1 MINFDRSRRDCEGG
15 FLCVA
20 NRFTTQNGKI
30 TAKRC
35 VTLFIFVKKFFRH
48 MAKLKIYSDIV
59 DEECKAFMAF
69 GGLSGLS
76 FLDIDKFIASIPEDD
91 GEINLTINCRGGM
104 TDQALAMY
112 DALRATGKTI
122 SAEVIGECSSS
133 ATLLLLSARKDL
145 RKAHPNA
152 SILIHNPY
160 ICGFVEGDAKR
171 IGNIA
176 ESLED
181 VRNQF
186 LDIYVDRTGADREVL
201 SAMMDEDK
209 PMNVAK
215 AIELGFIS
223 EEILPISAQNKTPKI
238 VDKMSIKEKIF
249 MALAKVFG
257 MTLETADGKTLELE
271 KESGEPVV
279 GDKVTSEDGEYLMP
293 DGSTIVV
300 ESGVISEIRPAEVV
314 VEETEGERGEENED
328 PDLKE
333 DEVESEK
340 DAEIDRLKA
349 QIAEK
354 DAEIDRLRQELEDAK
369 ANAKSDTDKKVLDM
383 VAVAGGIEWLSTVQ
397 STGKV
402 DKRGTTTGIDTKA
415 KKNDNLSFA
424 EYRKRKAERKA
435 QTTKK

>member
-1 MINFDRSRRDCEGG
+1 M
-15 FLCVA
+15 A
-20 NRFTTQNGKI
+20 N
-30 TAKRC
+30 
-35 VTLFIFVKKFFRH
+35 
-48 MAKLKIYSDIV
+48 LKIYSDIV

-91 GEINLTINCRGGM
+91 GAINLTINCRGGM

-133 ATLLLLSARKDL
+133 ATLLLLAAKKEL

-160 ICGFVEGDAKR
+160 ISGFVEGDAKR

-181 VRNQF
+181 VREQF
-186 LDIYVDRTGADREVL
+186 LNIYVDRTGADREVL

-223 EEILPISAQNKTPKI
+223 EEIVPISATRKPINI
-238 VDKMSIKEKIF
+238 SDKMSIKEKIF
-249 MALAKVFG
+249 NALAKVFG
-257 MTLETADGKTLELE
+257 MTLETADGKQLELE

-293 DGSTIVV
+293 DGATIVV
-300 ESGVISEIRPAEVV
+300 EGGVITEIRPASDEADDNPDD
-314 VEETEGERGEENED
+314 GRGEEVEESETE
-328 PDLKE
+328 LKE
-333 DEVESEK
+333 DEQLSEK
-340 DAEIDRLKA
+340 DVEIDRLKA
-349 QIAEK
+349 EIAEK

-369 ANAKSDTDKKVLDM
+369 ANAKSDSDKNILNM
-383 VAVAGGIEWLSTVQ
+383 VAVAGGIEWLKSVK

-402 DKRGTTTGIDTKA
+402 EKRDTTTGIDAKD
-415 KKNDNLSFA
+415 KKNEKLSFA
-424 EYRKRKAERKA
+424 EYRRLKAERK

>member
-1 MINFDRSRRDCEGG
+1 
-15 FLCVA
+15 
-20 NRFTTQNGKI
+20 
-30 TAKRC
+30 
-35 VTLFIFVKKFFRH
+35 

-69 GGLSGLS
+69 GGLSGMS

-160 ICGFVEGDAKR
+160 ISGFVEGDAKR

-186 LDIYVDRTGADREVL
+186 LDIYVERTGAEREVL

-215 AIELGFIS
+215 AIELGFIA
-223 EEILPISAQNKTPKI
+223 EEIVPISATNRTPI
-238 VDKMSIKEKIF
+238 ISDKMSIKEKIF
-249 MALAKVFG
+249 NALAKVFG
-257 MTLETADGKTLELE
+257 MSLETADGKTLELE

-293 DGSTIVV
+293 DGATIVV
-300 ESGVISEIRPAEVV
+300 EGGAIVEIRPAEVV

-369 ANAKSDTDKKVLDM
+369 ANAKSENDKKVLDM

-402 DKRGTTTGIDTKA
+402 SKRDTTTGIDTKT
-415 KKNDNLSFA
+415 KKNENLSFA

>member
-1 MINFDRSRRDCEGG
+1 
-15 FLCVA
+15 
-20 NRFTTQNGKI
+20 
-30 TAKRC
+30 
-35 VTLFIFVKKFFRH
+35 

-69 GGLSGLS
+69 GGLSGMS

-160 ICGFVEGDAKR
+160 ISGFVEGDAKR

-209 PMNVAK
+209 PMDVDK
-215 AIELGFIS
+215 AMELGFIA
-223 EEILPISAQNKTPKI
+223 EKIMPISAQNKTPKI

-257 MTLETADGKTLELE
+257 MSLETADGKTLELE

-333 DEVESEK
+333 DEVDSEK

-383 VAVAGGIEWLSTVQ
+383 VAVAGGIQWLSTVQ

-402 DKRGTTTGIDTKA
+402 DKRETTTGIDTKA

>member
-1 MINFDRSRRDCEGG
+1 
-15 FLCVA
+15 
-20 NRFTTQNGKI
+20 
-30 TAKRC
+30 
-35 VTLFIFVKKFFRH
+35 

-186 LDIYVDRTGADREVL
+186 LDIYVERTGAERDVL

-209 PMNVAK
+209 PMNVQK

-223 EEILPISAQNKTPKI
+223 EEIVPISATRKPINKT
-238 VDKMSIKEKIF
+238 DKMSIKEKIF
-249 MALAKVFG
+249 NALAKVFN

-293 DGSTIVV
+293 DGATIVV
-300 ESGVISEIRPAEVV
+300 EGGAIVEIRPAEVV
-314 VEETEGERGEENED
+314 VEETEGERGEEND

-333 DEVESEK
+333 DEQFSEK

-349 QIAEK
+349 EIAEK

-369 ANAKSDTDKKVLDM
+369 ANAKSDSDKKVLDM
-383 VAVAGGIEWLSTVQ
+383 VAVAGGIEWLSNVQ

-402 DKRGTTTGIDTKA
+402 DKRETTTGIDTKA
-415 KKNDNLSFA
+415 KKNEKLSFA
-424 EYRKRKAERKA
+424 EYRKLKAERKA

>member
-1 MINFDRSRRDCEGG
+1 
-15 FLCVA
+15 
-20 NRFTTQNGKI
+20 
-30 TAKRC
+30 
-35 VTLFIFVKKFFRH
+35 

-59 DEECKAFMAF
+59 DEECKAFMAW
-69 GGLSGLS
+69 GGLDGIS
-76 FLDIDKFIASIPEDD
+76 FLDIDRFIDSIPEDD

-104 TDQALAMY
+104 TDEALAMY

-133 ATLLLLSARKDL
+133 ATLLLLAARKDL
-145 RKAHPNA
+145 RRAHPNA

-176 ESLED
+176 DSLED

-186 LDIYVDRTGADREVL
+186 LDIYVERTGADREVL

-215 AIELGFIS
+215 AIELGFIA
-223 EEILPISAQNKTPKI
+223 EEILPISAQNKQPKNNA
-238 VDKMSIKEKIF
+238 KMSIKEKIF

-257 MTLETADGKTLELE
+257 MTLETADGKQLELE

-279 GDKVTSEDGEYLMP
+279 GDAVVSEDGEYLMP
-293 DGSTIVV
+293 DGTTIVV
-300 ESGVISEIRPAEVV
+300 EESTITEIRPAEEV
-314 VEETEGERGEENED
+314 VEDPAERGEEGESND
-328 PDLKE
+328 PE
-333 DEVESEK
+333 TDELLSEK

-349 QIAEK
+349 EIADK
-354 DAEIDRLRQELEDAK
+354 DAEIDRLRKELDDAK
-369 ANAKSDTDKKVLDM
+369 SNAKSDTDNEILGM
-383 VAVAGGIEWLSTVQ
+383 VENAGGIKWLKSIKSQ
-397 STGKV
+397 GKV
-402 DKRGTTTGIDTKA
+402 DKRDTKSTAMDKMQA
-415 KKNDNLSFA
+415 KGSEERISLV

-435 QTTKK
+435 QAKK

>member
-1 MINFDRSRRDCEGG
+1 
-15 FLCVA
+15 
-20 NRFTTQNGKI
+20 
-30 TAKRC
+30 
-35 VTLFIFVKKFFRH
+35 

-76 FLDIDKFIASIPEDD
+76 FQDIDKFIASIPEND
-91 GEINLTINCRGGM
+91 EQINLTINCRGGM

-133 ATLLLLSARKDL
+133 ATLLLLAARADL

-160 ICGFVEGDAKR
+160 ISGFVEGDAKR

-176 ESLED
+176 DSLED

-186 LDIYVDRTGADREVL
+186 LDIYVERTGAEREVL

-215 AIELGFIS
+215 AIELGFIA
-223 EEILPISAQNKTPKI
+223 EEILPISAQNKNPK
-238 VDKMSIKEKIF
+238 VTDKMSIKEKIF
-249 MALAKVFG
+249 NALAKVFG

-300 ESGVISEIRPAEVV
+300 EESVITEIRPAEEEV
-314 VEETEGERGEENED
+314 VEETEVERREEGEENDAE
-328 PDLKE
+328 PKLE
-333 DEVESEK
+333 IDEQLSEK

-349 QIAEK
+349 EIAEK

-369 ANAKSDTDKKVLDM
+369 ANAKSDTDKNILNM
-383 VAVAGGIEWLSTVQ
+383 VAVAGGIEWLKNVK

-402 DKRGTTTGIDTKA
+402 DKRENTTNNLDKA
-415 KKNDNLSFA
+415 QDKKKEQLSFA
-424 EYRKRKAERKA
+424 EYRKLKAERKN
-435 QTTKK
+435 KLNK

>member
-1 MINFDRSRRDCEGG
+1 M
-15 FLCVA
+15 A
-20 NRFTTQNGKI
+20 N
-30 TAKRC
+30 
-35 VTLFIFVKKFFRH
+35 
-48 MAKLKIYSDIV
+48 LKIYSDIV

-91 GEINLTINCRGGM
+91 GAINLTINCRGGM

-133 ATLLLLSARKDL
+133 ATLLLLAAKKEL

-160 ICGFVEGDAKR
+160 ISGFVEGDAKR

-181 VRNQF
+181 VREQF
-186 LDIYVDRTGADREVL
+186 LNIYVDRTGADREVL

-223 EEILPISAQNKTPKI
+223 EEIVPISATRKPINI
-238 VDKMSIKEKIF
+238 SDKMSIKEKIF
-249 MALAKVFG
+249 NALAKVFG
-257 MTLETADGKTLELE
+257 MTLETADGKQLELE

-293 DGSTIVV
+293 DGATIVV
-300 ESGVISEIRPAEVV
+300 EGGVITEIRPAEEVV
-314 VEETEGERGEENED
+314 TEETEAEQREEVEESETE
-328 PDLKE
+328 LKE
-333 DEVESEK
+333 DEQLSEK

-349 QIAEK
+349 EIAEK

-369 ANAKSDTDKKVLDM
+369 ANAKSDSDKNILNM
-383 VAVAGGIEWLSTVQ
+383 VAVAGGIEWLKNVK

-402 DKRGTTTGIDTKA
+402 EKRDTTTGIDAKD
-415 KKNDNLSFA
+415 KKNEKLSFA
-424 EYRKRKAERKA
+424 EYRRLKAERK

>member
-1 MINFDRSRRDCEGG
+1 
-15 FLCVA
+15 
-20 NRFTTQNGKI
+20 
-30 TAKRC
+30 
-35 VTLFIFVKKFFRH
+35 

-59 DEECKAFMAF
+59 DEEYKAFMAF

-76 FLDIDKFIASIPEDD
+76 FLDIDKFIASIPDDD

-133 ATLLLLSARKDL
+133 ATLLLLAARADL

-152 SILIHNPY
+152 TILIHNPY
-160 ICGFVEGDAKR
+160 ISGFVEGDSKR

-181 VRNQF
+181 VREQF
-186 LDIYVDRTGADREVL
+186 LNIYVDRTGADREVL

-209 PMNVAK
+209 PMNVQK

-223 EEILPISAQNKTPKI
+223 EEILPISAQNKNPNI
-238 VDKMSIKEKIF
+238 LDKMSIKDKIF
-249 MALAKVFG
+249 NALAKVFG

-293 DGSTIVV
+293 DGTTIVV
-300 ESGVISEIRPAEVV
+300 EEAVITEIRPAEEV
-314 VEETEGERGEENED
+314 VEVETEVERGEEVEENETE
-328 PDLKE
+328 LKE
-333 DEVESEK
+333 DEQLSEK

-349 QIAEK
+349 EIAEK
-354 DAEIDRLRQELEDAK
+354 DAEIDRLKEELKK
-369 ANAKSDTDKKVLDM
+369 AQTNAKSTEDKQILNM
-383 VAVAGGIEWLSTVQ
+383 VAVGGGIEWLKSVK

-402 DKRGTTTGIDTKA
+402 DKRETTTNNLDKTQA
-415 KKNDNLSFA
+415 KKKEQLSFA
-424 EYRKRKAERKA
+424 EYRRLKAERK
-435 QTTKK
+435 KVSNK

>member
-1 MINFDRSRRDCEGG
+1 
-15 FLCVA
+15 
-20 NRFTTQNGKI
+20 
-30 TAKRC
+30 
-35 VTLFIFVKKFFRH
+35 

-69 GGLSGLS
+69 GGLTGLS

-160 ICGFVEGDAKR
+160 ISGFVEGDAKR

-186 LDIYVDRTGADREVL
+186 LDIYTDRTGADREVL

-209 PMNVAK
+209 PMDVDK
-215 AIELGFIS
+215 AMELGFIA
-223 EEILPISAQNKTPKI
+223 EKIMPISAQNKTPKLS
-238 VDKMSIKEKIF
+238 DKMSFKEKLNNAF
-249 MALAKVFG
+249 KAFRNALDIKAMV
-257 MTLETADGKTLELE
+257 LETADGKQLELE
-271 KESGEPVV
+271 KESGEPVA
-279 GDKVTSEDGEYLMP
+279 GDVVLSEDGEYLMP

-300 ESGVISEIRPAEVV
+300 EGGAIVEIRPAEVV

-369 ANAKSDTDKKVLDM
+369 ANAKSDDDRNILNM
-383 VAVAGGIEWLSTVQ
+383 VAVAGGIEWLKNVK

-402 DKRGTTTGIDTKA
+402 DKRENTTNNLDKA
-415 KKNDNLSFA
+415 QDKKNEKLSFA
-424 EYRKRKAERKA
+424 EYRKLKAERKN
-435 QTTKK
+435 KLNK

>member
-1 MINFDRSRRDCEGG
+1 
-15 FLCVA
+15 
-20 NRFTTQNGKI
+20 
-30 TAKRC
+30 
-35 VTLFIFVKKFFRH
+35 

-59 DEECKAFMAF
+59 NEEYKAFLAWN
-69 GGLSGLS
+69 GLDGIT
-76 FLDIDKFIASIPEDD
+76 FKDIDRFIASIPEDD

-104 TDQALAMY
+104 ADEALAMY

-133 ATLLLLSARKDL
+133 ATLLLLAAKKEL
-145 RKAHPNA
+145 RRAHPNA

-160 ICGFVEGDAKR
+160 IRGFVEGDAKR

-181 VRNQF
+181 VRTKF
-186 LDIYVDRTGADREVL
+186 LDIYVERTGADREVL

-223 EEILPISAQNKTPKI
+223 EEILPISAQNKNPNI
-238 VDKMSIKEKIF
+238 VDKKMSIKEKIF

-300 ESGVISEIRPAEVV
+300 EESVITEIRPAEEV
-314 VEETEGERGEENED
+314 VEETEVERGEEVEESETE
-328 PDLKE
+328 LKE
-333 DEVESEK
+333 DEQLSDK

-349 QIAEK
+349 EIAEK

-369 ANAKSDTDKKVLDM
+369 ANAKSDSDKNILNM
-383 VAVAGGIEWLSTVQ
+383 VAVAGGIEWLKNVK

-402 DKRGTTTGIDTKA
+402 EKRDTTTSIDAKT
-415 KKNDNLSFA
+415 KKNEKLSFA
-424 EYRKRKAERKA
+424 EYRKLKAERKA
-435 QTTKK
+435 QTAKK

>member
-1 MINFDRSRRDCEGG
+1 
-15 FLCVA
+15 
-20 NRFTTQNGKI
+20 
-30 TAKRC
+30 
-35 VTLFIFVKKFFRH
+35 

-69 GGLSGLS
+69 GGLSGMS
-76 FLDIDKFIASIPEDD
+76 FLDIDKFIGSIPEDD

-133 ATLLLLSARKDL
+133 ATLLLLAAKKEL

-160 ICGFVEGDAKR
+160 ISGFVEGDAKR

-176 ESLED
+176 DSLED

-186 LDIYVDRTGADREVL
+186 LDIYVERTGADRDVL

-223 EEILPISAQNKTPKI
+223 EEILPISATRKPINNSN
-238 VDKMSIKEKIF
+238 KMSIKEKIF
-249 MALAKVFG
+249 SALAKVFG

-300 ESGVISEIRPAEVV
+300 EESVITEIRPAEEV
-314 VEETEGERGEENED
+314 VEETEAEQGEEVEESETE
-328 PDLKE
+328 LKE
-333 DEVESEK
+333 DEQLSEK

-349 QIAEK
+349 EIAEK

-369 ANAKSDTDKKVLDM
+369 ANAKSDSDKNILNM
-383 VAVAGGIEWLSTVQ
+383 VAVAGGIEWLKNVK

-402 DKRGTTTGIDTKA
+402 EKRDTTTSIDSKA
-415 KKNDNLSFA
+415 KKNERISFA
-424 EYRKRKAERKA
+424 DYRKAKAERKA

>member
-1 MINFDRSRRDCEGG
+1 
-15 FLCVA
+15 
-20 NRFTTQNGKI
+20 
-30 TAKRC
+30 
-35 VTLFIFVKKFFRH
+35 

-69 GGLSGLS
+69 GGLTGLS

-133 ATLLLLSARKDL
+133 ATLLLLPARKDL

-160 ICGFVEGDAKR
+160 ISGFVEGDAKR

-186 LDIYVDRTGADREVL
+186 LDIYVERTGADREVL

-223 EEILPISAQNKTPKI
+223 EEIVPISATNRTPI
-238 VDKMSIKEKIF
+238 ISDKMSIKEKIF
-249 MALAKVFG
+249 NALAKVFG
-257 MTLETADGKTLELE
+257 MSLETADGKTLELE

-300 ESGVISEIRPAEVV
+300 EGGAIVEIRPAEVV

-402 DKRGTTTGIDTKA
+402 SKRDTTTGIDTKA
-415 KKNDNLSFA
+415 KKNENLSFA

>member
-1 MINFDRSRRDCEGG
+1 
-15 FLCVA
+15 
-20 NRFTTQNGKI
+20 
-30 TAKRC
+30 
-35 VTLFIFVKKFFRH
+35 

-59 DEECKAFMAF
+59 DQETKAFMAF
-69 GGLSGLS
+69 GGLSGMS
-76 FLDIDKFIASIPEDD
+76 FQDIDKFIASIPEND
-91 GEINLTINCRGGM
+91 EQINLTINCRGGM

-133 ATLLLLSARKDL
+133 ATLLLLAARADL

-160 ICGFVEGDAKR
+160 ISGFVEGDAKR

-176 ESLED
+176 DSLED

-186 LDIYVDRTGADREVL
+186 LDIYVERTGAERDVL
-201 SAMMDEDK
+201 SQMMDEDK

-215 AIELGFIS
+215 AIELGFIH
-223 EEILPISAQNKTPKI
+223 EEILPISAQNKNPNNI
-238 VDKMSIKEKIF
+238 SDKMSIKEKIF
-249 MALAKVFG
+249 NALARVFG
-257 MTLETADGKTLELE
+257 MSLETADGKTLELE

-300 ESGVISEIRPAEVV
+300 EESVITEIRPAEEEV
-314 VEETEGERGEENED
+314 VEETEVEQREEGEENE
-328 PDLKE
+328 PEELKE
-333 DEVESEK
+333 DEALSEK

-349 QIAEK
+349 EIAEK

-369 ANAKSDTDKKVLDM
+369 ANAKSDTDKNILNM
-383 VAVAGGIEWLSTVQ
+383 VAVAGGIDWLKNVK

-402 DKRGTTTGIDTKA
+402 DKRENTTNNLDKA
-415 KKNDNLSFA
+415 QDKKKEQLSFA
-424 EYRKRKAERKA
+424 EYRRLKAERKN
-435 QTTKK
+435 KVNK

>member
-1 MINFDRSRRDCEGG
+1 
-15 FLCVA
+15 
-20 NRFTTQNGKI
+20 
-30 TAKRC
+30 
-35 VTLFIFVKKFFRH
+35 

-69 GGLSGLS
+69 GGLSGMS
-76 FLDIDKFIASIPEDD
+76 FLDVDKFIAGIPEDD

-104 TDQALAMY
+104 TDEALAMY

-133 ATLLLLSARKDL
+133 ATLLLLAAKKEL
-145 RKAHPNA
+145 RRAHPNA

-160 ICGFVEGDAKR
+160 ISGFVEGDAKR

-181 VRNQF
+181 VRTKF
-186 LDIYVDRTGADREVL
+186 LDIYVERTGADRAVL

-215 AIELGFIS
+215 AIELGFIA
-223 EEILPISAQNKTPKI
+223 EEILPISAQNKQPKI
-238 VDKMSIKEKIF
+238 NAKMSIKEKIF
-249 MALAKVFG
+249 NALAKVFG
-257 MTLETADGKTLELE
+257 MTLETADGKQLELE

-293 DGSTIVV
+293 DGTTIVV
-300 ESGVISEIRPAEVV
+300 EESVITEIRPAEEV
-314 VEETEGERGEENED
+314 VEDPAERGEEGEGNETEPSNETD
-328 PDLKE
+328 
-333 DEVESEK
+333 SEK

-354 DAEIDRLRQELEDAK
+354 DAEIDRLRKELEDAK
-369 ANAKSDTDKKVLDM
+369 ANAKSDTDKRILNM
-383 VAVAGGIEWLSTVQ
+383 VAVGGGEEWLKSIKSQ
-397 STGKV
+397 GKV
-402 DKRGTTTGIDTKA
+402 DKRNTQSTTMTKMQTKA
-415 KKNDNLSFA
+415 SEERISLV
-424 EYRKRKAERKA
+424 EYRKRKAEKKA
-435 QTTKK
+435 QNKK